1 MTSGHE
7 AIVVGAGVAGLTCAR
22 ALRAAGLE
30 VLVVEASDGVGG
42 RVRTDRV
49 EGFLLD
55 RGFQVLPVAY
65 PEARRFLDYDRL
77 DLRPFARGAIVRT
90 GGRFRRVADP
100 REAPLRGL
108 RSLAGGV
115 LTPRDLPGML
125 RLLRGRPDETTAA
138 EALRAAGISDRLRER
153 FLAPFLRGVFLEPEL
168 LTSSRFLEFV
178 LDVFSAG
185 PASLPAGGIGAI
197 AGQLAE
203 GLEVR
208 VGARA
213 SAVGPGTVALGGETL
228 AADAVVVAA
237 AGLVDEPEDGWNAV
251 SCVHFDAPAA
261 PLPGPW
267 LVLDGDGQ
275 GPVNNLC
282 VPSEV
287 APTYAPRGRALVSA
301 SVLGPAADLEAV
313 SAQLRGWFGRAV
325 DSWRHLATVSVPRAL
340 PAVPAGARLE
350 RAPRIAGGLY
360 ACGDHREHPSLNGA
374 MASGRRAAAAVLA
387 DRP

>member
-125 RLLRGRPDETTAA
+125 RLLRGRPDETTAD

-153 FLAPFLRGVFLEPEL
+153 LLAPFLRGVFLETEL

-178 LDVFSAG
+178 LDAFSAG

-208 VGARA
+208 VGTRVA
-213 SAVGPGTVALGGETL
+213 AVGPGTVALGGETL

-251 SCVHFDAPAA
+251 SCVYFDAPAA

-287 APTYAPRGRALVSA
+287 APAYAPRGRALVSA
-301 SVLGPAADLEAV
+301 SVLGPAADLGAV

-325 DSWRHLATVSVPRAL
+325 DSWRHLATVSIPPAL
-340 PAVPAGARLE
+340 PAFAPGARLE

-387 DRP
+387 DRS